1 MKEVK
6 KLLILLAIQW
16 KNFIKYLNMSW
27 SNLKAGISVVV
38 KENNNQE
45 ITGTNLQNVL
55 ITIVN
60 SLGANAT
67 CGGIAHPNTSPGTPD
82 GPVFWIASGPG
93 VYVNFGNTKIDN
105 TGIFIWNGTSWSFE
119 ELDFMKNMQT
129 DIANSVLQSV
139 SFGVTGNTATLTIK
153 QKGYDAITVSVP
165 IATDSQ
171 SGFMTA
177 EQAKYI
183 DDLREYTD
191 GLREDIDDLREDIP
205 NLQNKLDAAYGEINI
220 DNIDSLCTADD
231 MLQGKPACY
240 TVLYTLTTSKG
251 TVTVKVGVLWVYSD
265 NLRHVVMQV
274 LNTNFVPDDDGTFS
288 SHTHNHDMH
297 EYSRIY
303 CYDSNA
309 ASHAGVA
316 VKTWTQWQEV
326 GGKGIVDLITNVA
339 LAKQNKLVAGD
350 KATRII
356 DNNLA
361 TKQIYKGTVI
371 NINGVPVAL
380 SVGAYCFN
388 TATKKL
394 YVGDSNNQPV
404 EVAKPDD
411 FLFVD
416 TASGTTYRCDGTTL
430 NNIANIKT
438 VNGQSLLGKG
448 NVQLTGADFLLEQG
462 AELTINEA
470 VNSNTDALQ
479 KKLDKAAFDSFDKHP
494 ATYFSGFVS
503 NIDAARYPKSCPFGL
518 KQFSVVFDRRY
529 TSDII
534 FREGYKVFELNGANA
549 ANDYLYLSIN
559 GWQIDFHA
567 RKSGGT
573 AYNSKYLGSLSS
585 QGTDHCIFTFN
596 LETGEIKAYYS
607 GELAWTDQLN
617 DWDFDTYYPSN
628 CKTYSLNPAVVSGK
642 LGCAL
647 LNYCISDDDAAKL
660 YQAGCYFDN
669 FMPATYI
676 CYDKDVRK
684 LTSYDKIRTSTNN
697 VTLFAENEAIRIECS
712 KSNGNEYLT
721 YDNFIAPR
729 DTAKMTRCTAHIK
742 VISGDNFKF
751 VGFAIHGYLT
761 AKIYDS
767 SDGSLY
773 CEGAAKALLAGHEYD
788 LLSIG
793 VPNSAEG
800 YLLNFSHGDSG
811 VCEVSDITVTNL
823 GAFLLCAPQNY
834 VGSRFKQGNGE
845 ILNLNGGEAF
855 YDLYKPRIVSTKGYP
870 QFNGQ
875 LCITPADG
883 KVYIAVRTAKG
894 YTWKQINNT

>member
-1 MKEVK
+1 MADKT
-6 KLLILLAIQW
+6 IR
-16 KNFIKYLNMSW
+16 
-27 SNLKAGISVVV
+27 IS
-38 KENNNQE
+38 E
-45 ITGTNLQNVL
+45 LP
-55 ITIVN
+55 
-60 SLGANAT
+60 S
-67 CGGIAHPNTSPGTPD
+67 
-82 GPVFWIASGPG
+82 SG
-93 VYVNFGNTKIDN
+93 
-105 TGIFIWNGTSWSFE
+105 S
-119 ELDFMKNMQT
+119 
-129 DIANSVLQSV
+129 
-139 SFGVTGNTATLTIK
+139 NTAGLYTI
-153 QKGYDAITVSVP
+153 GVNASNESVKVP
-165 IATDSQ
+165 LGDILASAH
-171 SGFMTA
+171 GEVMFA
-177 EQAKYI
+177 
-183 DDLREYTD
+183 DLD
-191 GLREDIDDLREDIP
+191 
-205 NLQNKLDAAYGEINI
+205 K
-220 DNIDSLCTADD
+220 LCTADD

-240 TVLYTLTTSKG
+240 TVLDTLVTTKG
-251 TVTVKVGVLWVYSD
+251 TVTLKVGVLWVYSD

-274 LNTNFVPDDDGTFS
+274 LNTNFVLDDDGTFS
-288 SHTHNHDMH
+288 GHVHNHDVH
-297 EYSRIY
+297 EYSRTY
-303 CYDSNA
+303 AYSTA
-309 ASHAGVA
+309 AGTLH
-316 VKTWTQWQEV
+316 TWSKWQEV
-326 GGKGIVDLITNVA
+326 GGKGIVDRITNVA
-339 LAKQNKLVAGD
+339 LAKQNKLTAGD
-350 KATRII
+350 KATRIGDDANI
-356 DNNLA
+356 A

-371 NINGVPVAL
+371 NTNTVPTLA
-380 SVGAYCFN
+380 VGAYCFN

-394 YVGDSNNQPV
+394 YVGAQHDNAVVTGTVPM
-404 EVAKPDD
+404 PDD

-430 NNIANIKT
+430 HNIDNIKT

-462 AELTINEA
+462 AGLTINEA
-470 VNSNTDALQ
+470 VNSNTAELQ
-479 KKLDKAAFDSFDKHP
+479 NKLDKASIVQTTGTATDKVMSQKSVTEELQNKLDKAVFDSFDKHP
-494 ATYFSGFVS
+494 ATYFNGFVS

-534 FREGYKVFELNGANA
+534 FLEGYKVFELNGANA
-549 ANDYLYLSIN
+549 ANDYLYLRIN
-559 GWQIDFHA
+559 GWQIDLHA
-567 RKSGGT
+567 RKNGGA

-585 QGTDHCIFTFN
+585 QGTDHVIFTFN

-669 FMPATYI
+669 FMPATYS
-676 CYDKDVRK
+676 CYDKDVRE
-684 LTSYDKIRTSTNN
+684 LTSYDKIGHLYSNSI
-697 VTLFAENEAIRIECS
+697 TLVAENGAIRIECI
-712 KSNGNEYLT
+712 KSFDNEYLT

-729 DTAKMTRCTAHIK
+729 DTVKMMRYTAHIK
-742 VISGDNFKF
+742 VISGDSFKF
-751 VGFAIHGYLT
+751 VGFGT
-761 AKIYDS
+761 NGRFWAKIYDS

-788 LLSIG
+788 LLFIG
-793 VPNSAEG
+793 VPNVAGHS
-800 YLLNFSHGDSG
+800 LLNFVHGDSG

-834 VGSRFKQGNGE
+834 VGSSFLQGNGE
-845 ILNLNGGEAF
+845 AISLNGGEAF